1 MFLRIS
7 SGELRGRQIRV
18 PMTDLRPTGE
28 KVRSALFDSL
38 FSMIHFENR
47 SFLDIFSGSGIFALE
62 AVSRG
67 FKSAVSIEKN
77 PKAFAQIRSS
87 IAELALND
95 RVSAINSDAFS
106 FDYDSLKP
114 QKYSTVF
121 LDPPYALGGEI
132 PSLLD
137 KIAVSGI
144 VDEVCVIIV
153 EGDSET
159 EWTAPGWSRKT
170 KKFGGTHLTFF
181 YNWE

>member
-7 SGELRGRQIRV
+7 SGELRGRQIKV
-18 PMTDLRPTGE
+18 PATDLRPTGE

-38 FSMIHFENR
+38 FSMIHFEDR

-67 FKSAVSIEKN
+67 FKSAASLEKD

-87 IAELALND
+87 IAELALSD
-95 RVSAINSDAFS
+95 RVTAIHGDAFS
-106 FDYDSLKP
+106 FDYGSLGP
-114 QKYSTVF
+114 QKFSVIF
-121 LDPPYALGGEI
+121 LDPPYALGSEI

-137 KIAVSGI
+137 RITASGI
-144 VDEVCVIIV
+144 VGEVCVIIV
-153 EGDSET
+153 EGDSESA
-159 EWTAPGWSRKT
+159 WTRQGWSRKT
-170 KKFGGTHLTFF
+170 KKFGGTWLTFF